1 MIPPFCKRTIPVAT
15 DISRIGFRMIQ
26 AAREAA
32 AMARGDAVPG
42 AVIHAA
48 PAKAPTHAVGR
59 PPGAV
64 PERPVVVE
72 DTDDKLA

>member
-1 MIPPFCKRTIPVAT
+1 
-15 DISRIGFRMIQ
+15 MIQ

-48 PAKAPTHAVGR
+48 PAKAPKDAVDR
-59 PPGAV
+59 RHDAV
-64 PERPVVVE
+64 PERPVAVE
-72 DTDDKLA
+72 DADDKLA

>member
-1 MIPPFCKRTIPVAT
+1 
-15 DISRIGFRMIQ
+15 MIQ
-26 AAREAA
+26 AAREAV
-32 AMARGDAVPG
+32 AMARGHAVAG

-59 PPGAV
+59 RAGAV